1 MPSNVLDGNVK
12 SRNIGQVIMSKCA
25 NGLFLYI
32 PHREIMYLLS
42 GMSKVLN
49 ELSALLASDQ
59 LRV

>member
-1 MPSNVLDGNVK
+1 MTMPSNVLDGDIK
-12 SRNIGQVIMSKCA
+12 SRNIGQVIIMSKCA

-49 ELSALLASDQ
+49 
-59 LRV
+59 